1 MAGSTRSCLTLTG
14 AEVVVVGVEV
24 EVGLDEEVMGMWRAL
39 EEEEEDVGM
48 DLDWSSRS
56 TRS

>member
-14 AEVVVVGVEV
+14 AEAVVVGVEV
-24 EVGLDEEVMGMWRAL
+24 EVGLDEEVRGMWRVL

>member
-1 MAGSTRSCLTLTG
+1 MVGSTHSCLTLTG
-14 AEVVVVGVEV
+14 AEAVVVGVEV
-24 EVGLDEEVMGMWRAL
+24 EVGLDEAVMGMWRAL
-39 EEEEEDVGM
+39 EEEEEDVGT